1 MYQNVWAILVGCA
14 VIAASPGA
22 HAEDPCAEGL
32 LTTAATYKDTLYLRW
47 SGGVRPGMSERINVA
62 FNETKT
68 FTKNVV
74 LIISS
79 CGGETGEMHQTISVL
94 RDIKRTHVLTTAVVR
109 GGNCSS
115 ACVPIFLQGSARMA
129 ALASVWLL
137 HHAVAEVTD
146 GDTIT
151 RRTDAAA
158 TERVIKDYFE
168 PAGVSKRWLKK
179 VRAKIKSGDY
189 WQTGRDLWES
199 KSGVFT
205 VQLQNLEKR
214 DDNISIQH
222 FMPTVVCGDFCRG

>member
-1 MYQNVWAILVGCA
+1 MRGG
-14 VIAASPGA
+14 AA
-22 HAEDPCAEGL
+22 D
-32 LTTAATYKDTLYLRW
+32 Y
-47 SGGVRPGMSERINVA
+47 SGDLQRHPLPSLERQRAPRDSERINVA
-62 FNETKT
+62 FDETKT

-179 VRAKIKSGDY
+179 VRAKIKAGD
-189 WQTGRDLWES
+189 TGKPGATCGKARAACSRRSFRTS
-199 KSGVFT
+199 KSAT
-205 VQLQNLEKR
+205 T
-214 DDNISIQH
+214 ISKSS
-222 FMPTVVCGDFCRG
+222 TSCRQWSAGIFAGADAIRSR

>member
-1 MYQNVWAILVGCA
+1 
-14 VIAASPGA
+14 
-22 HAEDPCAEGL
+22 
-32 LTTAATYKDTLYLRW
+32 
-47 SGGVRPGMSERINVA
+47 MSERINVA

-146 GDTIT
+146 VDTIT

-179 VRAKIKSGDY
+179 VRAKIKSGDKPGA
-189 WQTGRDLWES
+189 TCGKARAACSRCSFRTS
-199 KSGVFT
+199 KSAT
-205 VQLQNLEKR
+205 T
-214 DDNISIQH
+214 ISVSS
-222 FMPTVVCGDFCRG
+222 TSCRQWSAGIFAEADAIRSR

>member
-1 MYQNVWAILVGCA
+1 M
-14 VIAASPGA
+14 
-22 HAEDPCAEGL
+22 
-32 LTTAATYKDTLYLRW
+32 
-47 SGGVRPGMSERINVA
+47 RPGMSERINVA

-146 GDTIT
+146 VDTIT

-179 VRAKIKSGDY
+179 VRAKIKSGELLANRARLVGKQERRVHGAASEPRKARRQYQYPALHAD
-189 WQTGRDLWES
+189 
-199 KSGVFT
+199 SGLRGF
-205 VQLQNLEKR
+205 LQRLT
-214 DDNISIQH
+214 
-222 FMPTVVCGDFCRG
+222 P